1 MCRWK
6 RTILASWLWVLAV
19 PGASAQV
26 LTEAQALERMRA
38 EHPQAQV
45 LALGVRELEAN
56 TRERGFLANPTF
68 SYTREDAG
76 PGTDDF
82 FLVTQELPVR
92 GRLGLLGEA
101 AEHEVTAAS
110 ARVDA
115 DLLILES
122 GLRLA
127 FADLLFSQERIA
139 ALEDGLA
146 ALNRLVEV
154 LRTREEAG
162 EGSSFDRLRAEREVT
177 DVALDLDT
185 VLIDRLKAQVRLGSF
200 FAPGSDS
207 TRLRAAGQLVDNTTI
222 PALDPLVS
230 QALSRRSDYRALG
243 LEGAR
248 WDTERRAAKRLQFP
262 GAAVAAGVKRSAV
275 ANTTDSGYAVT
286 ASVAIPLFNHGQAQV
301 ARAEAAR
308 ARVDVERRV
317 LGTQIERD
325 VRAAHAAASR
335 YGSLTERYRVASV
348 ERAVE
353 LVAIATTAYEEGEYG
368 ILELLDAHRVRL
380 DAQLRLLG
388 LSTAARHA
396 SIELDAAVGG
406 SATP

>member
-1 MCRWK
+1 MWRWQ

-26 LTEAQALERMRA
+26 LTEAQALQRMRA

-45 LALGVRELEAN
+45 LALRVRELEAN
-56 TRERGFLANPTF
+56 TRERSFLANPTF

-92 GRLGLLGEA
+92 GRLGPLGEA
-101 AEHEVTAAS
+101 AEYEVTAAA

-115 DLLILES
+115 DLLAFETD
-122 GLRLA
+122 LRLA
-127 FADLLFSQERIA
+127 FFDLLFSQARIA

-146 ALNRLVEV
+146 ALNRLVAV

-162 EGSSFDRLRAEREVT
+162 EGSSFDRLRAEREVA

-185 VLIDRLKAQVRLGSF
+185 VLIDRLKTQVRLVSF
-200 FAPGSDS
+200 FAPGSDY
-207 TRLRAAGQLVDNTTI
+207 TRLHAAGQLVDTTTA

-248 WDTERRAAKRLQFP
+248 WDTERRAAQRLRFP
-262 GAAVAAGVKRSAV
+262 GAAVAAGVKRSTV

-335 YGSLTERYRVASV
+335 YGSLVERYRVASV

-353 LVAIATTAYEEGEYG
+353 LVSIATAAYEEGKYG

-396 SIELDAAVGG
+396 SIELDAAIGGG
-406 SATP
+406 STP